1 MAVALAAFASVRA
14 PSGGWFL
21 GVAIIGLA
29 SGVAV
34 RRVRPSAVFVGQS
47 VMAAGAVLVG
57 VPGDAVVIAVALAL
71 YPVASG
77 VRAWPAAAAVG
88 GASAA
93 VFVPGFM
100 TVVVPGLPVVAAPPG
115 EESFASTPLSSLGYG
130 VVVIGGSWAL
140 GRVLRAR
147 RADAEQLARLR
158 EQRAVGEE
166 RLRIGRDVHD
176 ILGHSLSVIAMKAA
190 VAEHLAAD
198 RPEEGHAALSAIA
211 QVSREALDD
220 VRTVLTALRE
230 VDDTRAGLDDLPR
243 LVANAEA
250 AGLSVTLEQDGHRQ
264 VPASVQASAYR
275 ILQEALTNAVRY
287 AAPRECTLSLVQSAG
302 ALVVT
307 ATNPATRTWHSE
319 GYGLLGVRE
328 RVTAHGGSMSA
339 GGAADGRFVLRATL
353 PLSTARRP

>member
-1 MAVALAAFASVRA
+1 VAVALAAFASVRA
-14 PSGGWFL
+14 PSGAWFL
-21 GVAIIGLA
+21 WVAIIGLA

-47 VMAAGAVLVG
+47 VVAAGAVLVG

-71 YPVASG
+71 HPVASG
-77 VRAWPAAAAVG
+77 VRAWLAAAAVG
-88 GASAA
+88 GALAA
-93 VFVPGFM
+93 VFVPGIM
-100 TVVVPGLPVVAAPPG
+100 TVAVPGLPVVAAPPG

-166 RLRIGRDVHD
+166 RLRIARDVHD
-176 ILGHSLSVIAMKAA
+176 IVGHSLSVIAMKAA

-230 VDDTRAGLDDLPR
+230 LDDTRADLDDLPR

-250 AGLSVTLEQDGHRQ
+250 VGLSVTLEQDGLRQ

-287 AAPRECTLSLVQSAG
+287 AAPRECTLSLVHSAG

-307 ATNPATRTWHSE
+307 ATNPATRILHSE

-328 RVTAHGGSMSA
+328 RVAAHGGRMSA
-339 GGAADGRFVLRATL
+339 AGEADGRFVLRATL
-353 PLSTARRP
+353 PFSTAGRP